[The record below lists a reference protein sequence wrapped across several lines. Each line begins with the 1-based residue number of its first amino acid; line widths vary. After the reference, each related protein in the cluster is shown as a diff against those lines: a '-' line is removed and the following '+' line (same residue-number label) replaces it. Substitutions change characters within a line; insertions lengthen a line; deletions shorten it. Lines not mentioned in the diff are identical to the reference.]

1 MVKKKLFAAALS
13 LSLLLGSAAA
23 LPQDIFTKSTGI
35 TAAAVNTATSGE
47 CGADVTWTLE
57 DGVLTLSGVGKTYV
71 DDNSFKNRNDIKKVI
86 IKSGITSIGNK
97 LFYYCQNLESVSIP
111 NTVTVIGEYAFY
123 YNRSL
128 QSITIPNSVTSI
140 GQRAFY
146 NCDAATSL
154 TISNKIKEIPLLT
167 FFNCKS
173 FKSVTIPNSVKSIG
187 EGAFW
192 CCEHLTYL
200 TLPTSVTTIE
210 GHAFASCPNLAT
222 VKIPDTVKEIG
233 SYSFGYYWY
242 SPGSTPIKID
252 DFTIYCHKGSAA
264 AEYAKKFERS
274 YILVDN
280 PKITSQP
287 GNQRVSKTGNTA
299 TYTVAATGSDL
310 KYEWYYKDVGMKS
323 WGKSSNTKRTYS
335 FKVTK
340 ERNGRQVFCKV
351 IDVYGAYV
359 KTRIATAHIAG
370 TVLVINQPTNVKVA
384 ESGSKAKFSVKALG
398 ANLTYEW
405 YVKDPKGSWTKTAA
419 NSSTY
424 NVSVTAA
431 RNGRQVFCK
440 VTDSNGRSA
449 RSDIAVTYITGTVVI
464 YTQPKNY
471 TVSKTGNTAYFSVG
485 AAGKNLKYEW
495 YVKDPGKS
503 WKKAGATTNKYSISV
518 IKERNGRQVFCKV
531 IEANGKYAKSNIVT
545 AKIK

>member
-71 DDNSFKNRNDIKKVI
+71 NDNSFQSRNDIKKVI
-86 IKSGITSIGNK
+86 IKSGVTSIGNK
-97 LFYYCQNLESVSIP
+97 LFYNCKNLESVSIP
-111 NTVTVIGEYAFY
+111 NTVTIIGEEAFS
-123 YNRSL
+123 YNESL
-128 QSITIPNSVTSI
+128 QSINIPNSVTSI
-140 GQRAFY
+140 GQSAFY
-146 NCDAATSL
+146 NCIAATSL
-154 TISNKIKEIPLLT
+154 TISNKIKEIPLFT
-167 FFNCKS
+167 FYNCKS

-192 CCEHLTYL
+192 RCEHLTYL
-200 TLPTSVTTIE
+200 TLPTSVTSVAK
-210 GHAFASCPNLAT
+210 HAFASCPNLAT
-222 VKIPDTVKEIG
+222 VKIPDTLKEIG
-233 SYSFGYYWY
+233 YHAFGFTATGWNDI
-242 SPGSTPIKID
+242 PID
-252 DFTIYCHKGSAA
+252 DFTIYCHKGTAA
-264 AEYAKKFERS
+264 AEYAKESERS

-340 ERNGRQVFCKV
+340 K
-351 IDVYGAYV
+351 
-359 KTRIATAHIAG
+359 
-370 TVLVINQPTNVKVA
+370 
-384 ESGSKAKFSVKALG
+384 
-398 ANLTYEW
+398 
-405 YVKDPKGSWTKTAA
+405 
-419 NSSTY
+419 
-424 NVSVTAA
+424 
-431 RNGRQVFCK
+431 
-440 VTDSNGRSA
+440 
-449 RSDIAVTYITGTVVI
+449 
-464 YTQPKNY
+464 
-471 TVSKTGNTAYFSVG
+471 
-485 AAGKNLKYEW
+485 
-495 YVKDPGKS
+495 
-503 WKKAGATTNKYSISV
+503 
-518 IKERNGRQVFCKV
+518 RNGRQVFCKV